1 MALCWRDII
10 PSTILSVKALTKQE
24 IAPWVIKNQH
34 VADNTKTG
42 FYKIPDQNGKNIY
55 SKTDGA
61 KKFQNQ
67 ITAVKQVEGEKNW
80 VIQVASLKKSKA
92 AAIMV
97 AELQNKG
104 FQAFTQKKEVPGKGV
119 WHRIRIGYFKDI
131 DQARLAQTRLKS
143 LNYQG
148 VIY

>member
-1 MALCWRDII
+1 MG
-10 PSTILSVKALTKQE
+10 
-24 IAPWVIKNQH
+24 N
-34 VADNTKTG
+34 
-42 FYKIPDQNGKNIY
+42 
-55 SKTDGA
+55 
-61 KKFQNQ
+61 
-67 ITAVKQVEGEKNW
+67 
-80 VIQVASLKKSKA
+80 KKSKA
-92 AAIMV
+92 AARIV

-119 WHRIRIGYFKDI
+119 RHRIRIGYFKDI